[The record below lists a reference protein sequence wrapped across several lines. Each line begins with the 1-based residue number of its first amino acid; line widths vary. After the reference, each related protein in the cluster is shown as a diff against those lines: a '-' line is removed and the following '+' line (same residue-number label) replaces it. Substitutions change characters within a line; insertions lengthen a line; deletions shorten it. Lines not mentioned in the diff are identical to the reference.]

1 MLGSQSPRA
10 GMDRSYM
17 VSRKRG
23 MPWMWIG
30 IGLVGI
36 AIAGVW
42 LWWGG
47 DRSNESQAATAAGV
61 NPPVSQQANGTL
73 PSESAPRRN
82 VVEAAPPPSANRRP
96 LPEGVPTMTLDR
108 PGTTAP
114 IGQPTPSETFPKVSN
129 TEPQAPP
136 TTPTKPG
143 TTVAQARTLAANYG
157 SSDATLAKGMELIAD
172 EKYVEGRAVL
182 SQLLLDAPQRLT
194 PADAQTVRDTLT
206 SINQELVFS
215 PVVAPGDPVAE
226 AYVVQ
231 SGDLLSRIAPRY
243 KTPYQFIE
251 KINGVDARRIQVGQ
265 KIKVVQGPFHARV
278 SKDGFR
284 MDLFL
289 AGKDGQMV
297 YVRSYP
303 VGLGESDSTPLGS
316 WIVTP
321 GRKAV
326 NPDWRNPR
334 TGEYYRPNDP
344 DNPIGEY
351 WLALTGT
358 DENTKTQQGYGI
370 HGTIDP
376 ASIGTQAS
384 MGCIRL
390 SDNDVKDVY
399 HMLWEGA
406 STVEIVP

>member
-1 MLGSQSPRA
+1 MLGSQAPRA
-10 GMDRSYM
+10 GTDRSYM
-17 VSRKRG
+17 VSRRKGR
-23 MPWMWIG
+23 PWMWIG
-30 IGLVGI
+30 VFLVGI
-36 AIAGVW
+36 AIAGVLFW
-42 LWWGG
+42 LGG
-47 DRSNESQAATAAGV
+47 EGSNESRAAITPDTGLPAKPTAVHETSRAVTPNQA
-61 NPPVSQQANGTL
+61 
-73 PSESAPRRN
+73 
-82 VVEAAPPPSANRRP
+82 VVETVPPPTSNRRP
-96 LPEGVPTMTLDR
+96 VPNSVPSITLNQT
-108 PGTTAP
+108 GATAP
-114 IGQPTPSETFPKVSN
+114 IGQP
-129 TEPQAPP
+129 
-136 TTPTKPG
+136 KPG
-143 TTVAQARTLAANYG
+143 PVTPPAAAPQPQPPAEPAKPVTTAGRARVLAAGYG
-157 SSDATLAKGMELIAD
+157 SSDAMLAKGMELIAD
-172 EKYVEGRAVL
+172 EKFVEGRALL

-206 SINQELVFS
+206 SVNQELIFS
-215 PVVAPGDPVAE
+215 PTVTPGDPVAE

-289 AGKDGQMV
+289 TGKDGQTV

-303 VGLGESDSTPLGS
+303 VGLGESDSTPVGS
-316 WIVTP
+316 WVVTP

-334 TGEYYRPNDP
+334 TGEYFRPNDP

-358 DENTKTQQGYGI
+358 DEKTKTQQGYGI
-370 HGTIDP
+370 HGTIEPD
-376 ASIGTQAS
+376 SIGRQAS

-390 SDNDVKDVY
+390 SDGDIKDVY

-406 STVEIVP
+406 STVEILP